1 MQVGLKLNV
10 KELTKQAG
18 MYVNNKY
25 IYVHFYV
32 IILQFSKT
40 MNEKSFETFC
50 SQNYYSGE
58 NLQFSKF
65 FKKFTILATKNI
77 DFRKQR

>member
-18 MYVNNKY
+18 MYVN
-25 IYVHFYV
+25 ILTYVHFYV
-32 IILQFSKT
+32 IIMQFSKT

-50 SQNYYSGE
+50 LQNNSGE

-65 FKKFTILATKNI
+65 FEKFTILATKKNI

>member
-18 MYVNNKY
+18 MYVN
-25 IYVHFYV
+25 ILTYVHFYV
-32 IILQFSKT
+32 IIMQFSKT
-40 MNEKSFETFC
+40 MNEKSFETFY
-50 SQNYYSGE
+50 SQNCYSGE